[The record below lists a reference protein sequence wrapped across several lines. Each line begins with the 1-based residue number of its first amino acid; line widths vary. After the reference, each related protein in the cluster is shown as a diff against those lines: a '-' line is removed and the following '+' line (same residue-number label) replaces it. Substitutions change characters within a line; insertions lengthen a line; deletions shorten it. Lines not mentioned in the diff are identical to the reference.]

1 MCIFEYCLDIFWTL
15 MGYNSIY
22 IVQLFVQQYTS
33 SFNST
38 RWSITATHILVR
50 QMCCRDHAMLLMLFN
65 LFQDSLTLFVLMLYC
80 SVSFYVSQFSPNAS
94 SLANIVTSPC
104 ISVSYRV
111 LFPWPSLKLPLLDEI
126 SRILY
131 RNKMFA
137 NKAHLHVIFIRSS
150 VDSISVDD

>member
-1 MCIFEYCLDIFWTL
+1 
-15 MGYNSIY
+15 
-22 IVQLFVQQYTS
+22 
-33 SFNST
+33 
-38 RWSITATHILVR
+38 
-50 QMCCRDHAMLLMLFN
+50 MCCRDHAMLLMLFN
-65 LFQDSLTLFVLMLYC
+65 PFPDSLTLFVLILYC

-126 SRILY
+126 SRVLY

-150 VDSISVDD
+150 VDSISVDDYNACTSLTYPPKQKEQQLLVLGNQP